1 MLARRRTSVI
11 AAFALGIAYRLL
23 MGLQG
28 FDTIDMGYCMTFYQ
42 NIFTHPDAL
51 LFQFNFYL
59 TGVVGG
65 VWELLLGGWGLQGS
79 RLFEVLTEA
88 AAIALMYAAFRPWMK
103 TTAMAVVAVGAS
115 FLFPTI
121 FISFHY
127 DTLSFLLMAAS
138 LYAMMRWQRGGSLLW
153 LGVAGL
159 WLGVN
164 VFARTV
170 NGVLWALVLIPLLT
184 GGRHSWKRGWT
195 QAFTCTGGI
204 AVGCLLVVALM
215 LGLGHWGHFI
225 DGMSQSIG
233 LFAGSEDTHSSGGL
247 LGAWTGSAVNVLL
260 QMLCLAVVGACHYG
274 VGRLTPRIGKVLRCL
289 LMAVVL
295 VLVYTSNPYLSA
307 VASCTLLILM
317 AAWPWARE
325 RLLTA
330 VPPTDYLIVAG
341 YAIGCAYLFPF
352 GSDIGIQGIFNRCG
366 GLLVVPA
373 VCCWQWLKGGWMRQ
387 TAGAV
392 CISVC
397 VAMVVR
403 TADRPYGERCPRW
416 ETTEVALPGTINVMT
431 DHERALRYQH
441 IVDCIAKHD
450 GGNPLLLVGNQA
462 AELYYATHKLPFS
475 GNTLI
480 TAYNGKALARQLDR
494 QHAHYGGLPVVAF
507 LRYEAD
513 DPRTAQF
520 RRDVQPWMEKH
531 GYRQTFRDEYMEL
544 YTAE

>member
-1 MLARRRTSVI
+1 
-11 AAFALGIAYRLL
+11 
-23 MGLQG
+23 
-28 FDTIDMGYCMTFYQ
+28 
-42 NIFTHPDAL
+42 
-51 LFQFNFYL
+51 
-59 TGVVGG
+59 
-65 VWELLLGGWGLQGS
+65 
-79 RLFEVLTEA
+79 
-88 AAIALMYAAFRPWMK
+88 
-103 TTAMAVVAVGAS
+103 
-115 FLFPTI
+115 
-121 FISFHY
+121 
-127 DTLSFLLMAAS
+127 
-138 LYAMMRWQRGGSLLW
+138 
-153 LGVAGL
+153 
-159 WLGVN
+159 
-164 VFARTV
+164 
-170 NGVLWALVLIPLLT
+170 
-184 GGRHSWKRGWT
+184 
-195 QAFTCTGGI
+195 
-204 AVGCLLVVALM
+204 
-215 LGLGHWGHFI
+215 
-225 DGMSQSIG
+225 
-233 LFAGSEDTHSSGGL
+233 
-247 LGAWTGSAVNVLL
+247 
-260 QMLCLAVVGACHYG
+260 
-274 VGRLTPRIGKVLRCL
+274 
-289 LMAVVL
+289 
-295 VLVYTSNPYLSA
+295 
-307 VASCTLLILM
+307 
-317 AAWPWARE
+317 
-325 RLLTA
+325 
-330 VPPTDYLIVAG
+330 
-341 YAIGCAYLFPF
+341 
-352 GSDIGIQGIFNRCG
+352 
-366 GLLVVPA
+366 
-373 VCCWQWLKGGWMRQ
+373 MRQ